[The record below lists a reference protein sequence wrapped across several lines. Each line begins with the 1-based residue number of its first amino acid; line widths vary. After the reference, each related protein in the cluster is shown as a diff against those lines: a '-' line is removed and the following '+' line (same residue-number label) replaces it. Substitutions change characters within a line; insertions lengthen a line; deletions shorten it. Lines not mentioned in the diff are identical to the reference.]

1 MDAIERLGRLL
12 QERLGQY
19 LPFRQMADSHPL
31 PKTRLARLD
40 AFARNEDPPT
50 SVLLRYAEAFLNDI
64 VDYAEALDDTALR
77 APLAETF

>member
-1 MDAIERLGRLL
+1 
-12 QERLGQY
+12 
-19 LPFRQMADSHPL
+19 MADSHPL

-40 AFARNEDPPT
+40 AFALNEDPPT